1 MMKEVLASKAQAEEK
16 SVESAIHNA
25 TEQEPKVPASNQNV
39 VSVSLKFRQHFSHL
53 TCLKDQIFP
62 TDDLMG

>member
-39 VSVSLKFRQHFSHL
+39 VSVSPLFTLDMFKRS
-53 TCLKDQIFP
+53 DISNR
-62 TDDLMG
+62 